1 MPNHPVQMTYK
12 EAIDWLY
19 GTQQFG
25 IKLGLEQPRRLLR
38 ELRAYPSAEVKVIHV
53 AGTNGKGSTC
63 AMIDAIA
70 RSCGLCSGL
79 FTSPHLINFR
89 ERIRV
94 NGAEISEEKTAQ
106 YLTEIRELVASWEH
120 HPTFFELTLA
130 LGMMHFKQQGCEVI
144 ALETGMGGR
153 LDATTAVPADVAVI
167 TPVAMDHSQW
177 LGETLAEIATEKA
190 GIMIA
195 GQAVLSSAQTPE
207 ARDVLEKH
215 ANDIGSPIRFITDP
229 YTESEISLTGPHQL
243 YNASLA
249 IAAAEHAQLPVNTK
263 IISDA
268 LASVNWPGRFERC
281 SASSL
286 PSEIIL
292 DAAHNAQAAEAL
304 TKTWQEQYP
313 HCKATMIFGAVEGK
327 NTELVISILS
337 RIAAHIHLTP
347 IDSPRSLSSDELAHS
362 IHADIPHTIHANIV
376 DAIDSAC
383 HQASNSPVLI
393 CGSIFLIG
401 HVKAMLSQESS
412 RPSSQ

>member
-1 MPNHPVQMTYK
+1 MTYK

-25 IKLGLEQPRRLLR
+25 IKLGLEQPRRILR
-38 ELRAYPSAEVKVIHV
+38 ELRAYPAAGVRVIHV

-63 AMIDAIA
+63 AMIDVIA
-70 RSCGLCSGL
+70 RSCGLRSGL
-79 FTSPHLINFR
+79 FTSPHLIDFR
-89 ERIRV
+89 ERVRV
-94 NGAEISEEKTAQ
+94 DGAEISEEETAQ

-130 LGMMHFKQQGCEVI
+130 LSMLHFKQQGCEVI
-144 ALETGMGGR
+144 VLETGMGGR

-177 LGETLAEIATEKA
+177 LGETLAEIAAEKA
-190 GIMIA
+190 GIMVA
-195 GQAVLSSAQTPE
+195 DRPVLSSAQTHE
-207 ARDVLEKH
+207 AKDVLKKH
-215 ANDIGSPIRFITDP
+215 AHDIGSPIQFITEP
-229 YTESEISLTGPHQL
+229 YNDSAISLAGPHQL

-249 IAAAEHAQLPVNTK
+249 IAAAQQAKFPVTAK
-263 IISDA
+263 VISDA
-268 LASVNWPGRFERC
+268 LARVNWPGRFERC
-281 SASSL
+281 SAPDL
-286 PSEIIL
+286 PAEIIL
-292 DAAHNAQAAEAL
+292 DAAHNPQAAEAL

-313 HCKATMIFGAVEGK
+313 HSKATMIFGAVEGK

-337 RIAAHIHLTP
+337 RIATHIHLTP
-347 IDSPRSLSSDELAHS
+347 IDSPRSLSSDELACSVHV
-362 IHADIPHTIHANIV
+362 DTPHTIHANIA

-383 HQASNSPVLI
+383 HQATDSPILI

-401 HVKAMLSQESS
+401 HIKAMLSQESS